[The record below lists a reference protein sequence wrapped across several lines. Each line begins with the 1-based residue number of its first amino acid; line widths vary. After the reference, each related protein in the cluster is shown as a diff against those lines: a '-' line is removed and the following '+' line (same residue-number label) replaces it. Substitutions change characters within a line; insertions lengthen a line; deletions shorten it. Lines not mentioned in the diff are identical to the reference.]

1 MALRSTEPGFEHV
14 KLFLAVEQRYWMQD
28 GGFVL
33 LTLPHFE
40 HEARM
45 TVAGLIPYLKY
56 LATQKAQPAERIEG
70 FFTMEAVERMSG
82 AYYDPTSREV
92 ISEDDTNLNEI
103 EMCKEDMHFDL
114 TQLLSEKAPSS
125 EPPPASAPTPA
136 PTSSRPATLP
146 MAVGTLLDGSD
157 SVTTFQTKAT
167 AKGSTST
174 APKKPPSITPVTS
187 DTASTSHNSLF
198 TDADRQDIQSLQ
210 AATKQT
216 QSDIASIQSDLR
228 SLISALALHP
238 APQARQPGDQAAT
251 DAGPPPGQTGD
262 GL

>member
-1 MALRSTEPGFEHV
+1 
-14 KLFLAVEQRYWMQD
+14 
-28 GGFVL
+28 
-33 LTLPHFE
+33 
-40 HEARM
+40 
-45 TVAGLIPYLKY
+45 
-56 LATQKAQPAERIEG
+56 
-70 FFTMEAVERMSG
+70 
-82 AYYDPTSREV
+82 
-92 ISEDDTNLNEI
+92 
-103 EMCKEDMHFDL
+103 MHFDL

-125 EPPPASAPTPA
+125 EPTPASVPPPAPPSARPA
-136 PTSSRPATLP
+136 PRT

-216 QSDIASIQSDLR
+216 QSDIASIQSNLR

-251 DAGPPPGQTGD
+251 AAGPPPGQPND